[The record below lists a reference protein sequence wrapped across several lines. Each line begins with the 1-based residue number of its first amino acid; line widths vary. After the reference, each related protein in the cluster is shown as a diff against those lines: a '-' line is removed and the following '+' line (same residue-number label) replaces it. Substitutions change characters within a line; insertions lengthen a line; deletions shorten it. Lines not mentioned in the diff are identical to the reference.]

1 MESFESFESLSNLDL
16 DDIESVLKVRD
27 DILEFVE
34 KATEILQILNN
45 RIDEIKKKD
54 IVLTEYTDKQ
64 SDYE

>member
-1 MESFESFESLSNLDL
+1 MESFESLSNLDL
-16 DDIESVLKVRD
+16 DDFESILKVRD

-34 KATEILQILNN
+34 KATDILQILNN
-45 RIDEIKKKD
+45 RIDEIKEKD